1 MKPPPSM
8 RIRIAWSV
16 TGLVLLLIA
25 GQALA
30 LLSMYEEMEAEFID
44 DILAEQ
50 LEYSIRASG
59 DSERLTLPNTPNMQL
74 YRLRPGE
81 PPPPGLAPEL
91 ARLPIG
97 NHEIFL
103 GTREFHVA
111 VREARGARFI
121 LRYDES
127 EHGARVTA
135 VSTLILSGA
144 LILCALVL
152 VLVYAL
158 AGRLTRGLESL
169 AARLAQ
175 GRGGQPYA
183 QPGMER
189 ELLAVAQALDA
200 AETRQHELLAREQ
213 AFNAHL
219 SHELRTPL
227 AGIRSDAELL
237 AANPDL
243 PDKARQRARRIIA
256 ACDRITRLATSL
268 LLLARD
274 AGPKEREHLALAR
287 EIDACWQS
295 LDPAGVPALDN
306 RVPPEA
312 CLWAD
317 PALLQLVLRNLLENA
332 IRHGGGAAV
341 QCRLEESRLEVRDRG
356 PGLGG
361 TDPERLFER
370 FQRQGPGAGHGLG
383 LTLVRHVST
392 ASGWQAGGADHPQ
405 GGALFWVDFGPDLT
419 ISSQIPH

>member
-158 AGRLTRGLESL
+158 SL
-169 AARLAQ
+169 I
-175 GRGGQPYA
+175 
-183 QPGMER
+183 
-189 ELLAVAQALDA
+189 
-200 AETRQHELLAREQ
+200 H
-213 AFNAHL
+213 
-219 SHELRTPL
+219 
-227 AGIRSDAELL
+227 I
-237 AANPDL
+237 
-243 PDKARQRARRIIA
+243 
-256 ACDRITRLATSL
+256 
-268 LLLARD
+268 
-274 AGPKEREHLALAR
+274 
-287 EIDACWQS
+287 
-295 LDPAGVPALDN
+295 
-306 RVPPEA
+306 
-312 CLWAD
+312 
-317 PALLQLVLRNLLENA
+317 
-332 IRHGGGAAV
+332 
-341 QCRLEESRLEVRDRG
+341 
-356 PGLGG
+356 
-361 TDPERLFER
+361 
-370 FQRQGPGAGHGLG
+370 
-383 LTLVRHVST
+383 
-392 ASGWQAGGADHPQ
+392 
-405 GGALFWVDFGPDLT
+405 
-419 ISSQIPH
+419 